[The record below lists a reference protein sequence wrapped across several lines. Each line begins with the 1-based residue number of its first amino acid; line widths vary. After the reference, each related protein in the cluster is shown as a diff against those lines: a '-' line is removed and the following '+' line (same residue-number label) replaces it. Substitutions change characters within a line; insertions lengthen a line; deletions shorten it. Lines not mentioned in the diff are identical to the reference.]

1 MPPYP
6 FLKLFNIKISDT
18 ASISFSLTANYQ
30 FRPVIVQM
38 LNNFRYLVNS
48 ELESR
53 GRSLHQG
60 YELFSTT
67 RENFGLKNKQ
77 KKNPPKNQKNK
88 PTIISKMICKK

>member
-1 MPPYP
+1 MPPYL

-18 ASISFSLTANYQ
+18 ASISFSLIANYQ

-38 LNNFRYLVNS
+38 LNKFRYLVNS

-67 RENFGLKNKQ
+67 RGNFGLKNKQ
-77 KKNPPKNQKNK
+77 TKQKKQKNK